1 MTNKKILWVTGFNKD
16 YFNYVFKKTQ
26 SSWSLIPDDVVFL
39 LDENILE
46 LSKDA
51 KSIIIDMKDLKVPKT
66 ISGNE
71 IKFWKKSRSIVYA
84 LEKFKKNYDYLIW
97 LDSDISILKTPDTK
111 LFLPNE
117 EELLSVANKIVNYD
131 KTIDKFQN
139 PYLVD
144 LGLDTGFIA
153 FNLKFKHFE
162 NWLQEYKNF
171 WETDEINQF
180 VRKYDTYVLDR
191 IIETNGYNYRNL
203 WLGQHTKGKYYCGF
217 EDTILEDYFYHYW
230 GRKQK
235 DNLK

>member
-1 MTNKKILWVTGFNKD
+1 M
-16 YFNYVFKKTQ
+16 Q
-26 SSWSLIPDDVVFL
+26 
-39 LDENILE
+39 
-46 LSKDA
+46 
-51 KSIIIDMKDLKVPKT
+51 DLKIPKT

-84 LEKFKKNYDYLIW
+84 LEKFKKNYDYIIW
-97 LDSDISILKTPDTK
+97 LDSDIAILKTPNTDM
-111 LFLPNE
+111 FLPNE
-117 EELLSVANKIVNYD
+117 DELLSVANKIVNYD

-153 FNLKFKHFE
+153 FNLKFKYFE

-191 IIETNGYNYRNL
+191 IIEKNKYNYRNL
-203 WLGQHTKGKYYCGF
+203 WSGQHTKGKYYCGF
-217 EDTILEDYFYHYW
+217 EDTALEDYFYHYW